1 MGKSAGKTNIY
12 RMIEFF
18 KTYGQMITTLF
29 VFILPFF
36 YGVAEARK
44 KRAAEK
50 VQVQLMNADKD
61 KRAAEQK
68 LNDELKRREAEK
80 EKYAEII
87 HQEAI
92 IEKDRHNRWA
102 EKITG
107 DISDVKFNVMSLGK
121 DMEILKEKMANRTI
135 L

>member
-1 MGKSAGKTNIY
+1 
-12 RMIEFF
+12 MIEFF